1 MKTIFF
7 LACLLLV
14 FHLIGYGQRL
24 TYNMD
29 RHWKFYPGDTTH
41 ADEPGFNDQAW
52 RSVDLPHDW
61 SIEGVFSEDAPAGGR
76 GGYLPTG
83 IGWYRKT
90 LTRPAAAKGK
100 NISIRFDGVYMNSE
114 VWINGHLLGKRPNGY
129 ITFVYELTPWLH
141 SGKNVIAVRVDNGL
155 QPNSRWYSGSGIDR
169 HVWLEATAAVH
180 VANWGTYVTTP
191 VADSSRATVV
201 VRTMIDNEGQTT
213 AKAELTT
220 TIEDEAGHPVATATL
235 PAQVAARD
243 SAGERQELEIST
255 PALWSPAH
263 PSLYTVW
270 SVIRIGGKTVDEY
283 QTTVGI
289 RRIEYTAKEGF
300 LLNGERVKMN
310 GVCLHNDGGCV
321 GAAVPVAI
329 WEDRLRLLKAMG
341 CNAIRTSHNPPDP
354 VLLDLCDR
362 MGFLV
367 MDETFD
373 MWETG
378 KVKNGYN
385 LYFDDWWQRDLVD
398 QVHRD
403 RNHPSVVLWSA
414 GNEIP
419 DQTTDRGVELLKWQ
433 VAAFHRED
441 STRPVTTANDD
452 IAADNGSTKLAFM
465 EAEDIIGY
473 NYVDRWHERRE
484 LFYDEDRYV
493 HPDWKVIGTESET
506 VHEFPQYSLG
516 DDPMKVRANY
526 TSGMIAAE
534 QLWKFIAVRPF
545 VIGDFM
551 WTGVDY
557 LGEARWPA
565 KAAYSGVIDRS
576 DVCKDG
582 YYFYQSQWV
591 SEPVLHLLPHWNWP
605 GREGQVIP
613 VLAYTNCDTVELFLN
628 GKSYGVKAQEFPRQ
642 GNSQAWNKYD
652 RPFVHTNTADL
663 HLSWDVTYAPGILKA
678 IGYKNGRK
686 VAEDSVI
693 TAGTPAA
700 IKLTVDTAG
709 LYADGQHVALLHVEV
724 LDAQGR
730 IVPTAGNVLTFTVE
744 GVGRLI
750 GTDNGNPADDHFFG
764 SNRCMAF
771 NGRAYAV
778 VQAGLHT
785 GQITIRVSADGLTGA
800 SVECISRED
809 PKPGLFL
816 P

>member
-1 MKTIFF
+1 MKAIYF
-7 LACLLLV
+7 LACLLPALN
-14 FHLIGYGQRL
+14 LTGYGQRL

-29 RHWKFYPGDTTH
+29 RNWKFYLGDTTH
-41 ADEPGFNDQAW
+41 ANEPHFNDRTW
-52 RSVDLPHDW
+52 RTVDLPHDW
-61 SIEGVFSEDAPAGGR
+61 SIEGTFNKDAPASGR
-76 GGYLPTG
+76 GAYLPTG

-90 LTRPAAAKGK
+90 LTLPAATKGK
-100 NISIRFDGVYMNSE
+100 LISIRFDGIYMNSM
-114 VWINGHLLGKRPNGY
+114 VWINGHLLGRRPNGY
-129 ITFVYELTPWLH
+129 ITVIYKLTPWLH
-141 SGKNVIAVRVDNGL
+141 SGTNVIAVRVDNSL

-180 VANWGTYVTTP
+180 VAGWGTYVTTP
-191 VADSSRATVV
+191 VADSSQATVV

-213 AKAELTT
+213 ATAELTT
-220 TIEDEAGHPVATATL
+220 TIRDEAGRDVAAATL
-235 PAQVAARD
+235 QAPVGGQN
-243 SAGERQELEIST
+243 STGELQELYVRT

-263 PSLYTVW
+263 PSLYTVY

-283 QTTVGI
+283 QTTMGI
-289 RRIEYTAKEGF
+289 RKIGYSAQNGL

-329 WEDRLRLLKAMG
+329 WKDRLRLLKAMG

-378 KVKNGYN
+378 KVKYGYN
-385 LYFDDWWQRDLVD
+385 LYFDEWWQRDLVD

-403 RNHPSVVLWSA
+403 RNHPSVALWSA
-414 GNEIP
+414 GNEVP
-419 DQTTDRGVELLKWQ
+419 EQTTDRGVELLKEQ

-452 IAADNGSTKLAFM
+452 IAADNGSAKLAFLQ
-465 EAEDIIGY
+465 AEDIVGY
-473 NYVDRWHERRE
+473 NYADRWHERRE
-484 LFYDEDRYV
+484 LFYDEDRYI

-506 VHEFPQYSLG
+506 VREFPQYSLG
-516 DDPMKVRANY
+516 NDPVKVRANY
-526 TSGMIAAE
+526 TSGMIRAE

-565 KAAYSGVIDRS
+565 KGAYSGVIDRS

-582 YYFYQSQWV
+582 YYFYQSQWT

-613 VLAYTNCDTVELFLN
+613 VLAYTNCDTVELLLN
-628 GKSYGVKAQEFPRQ
+628 GKSYGVKSLEFPRQ

-652 RPFVHTNTADL
+652 RPFVRTNTADL
-663 HLSWDVTYAPGILKA
+663 HLSWDVTYAPGVLKA
-678 IGYKNGRK
+678 IGYRNGHE
-686 VAEDSVI
+686 VAEDSVV
-693 TAGTPAA
+693 TSGAPAA
-700 IKLTVDTAG
+700 IRLIMDTGG
-709 LYADGQHVALLHVEV
+709 LYADGQDVALLHVEV

-730 IVPTAGNVLTFTVE
+730 FVPTAGNALSFTVE

-750 GTDNGNPADDHFFG
+750 GTDNGDPADDHFFG
-764 SNRCMAF
+764 SNRCTAF

-778 VQAGLHT
+778 IQTGLQS
-785 GQITIRVSADGLTGA
+785 GRITIRVSGDGLAGA
-800 SVECISRED
+800 KVDCVSR
-809 PKPGLFL
+809 PYRTSITNPL
-816 P
+816 